1 MSEMRQRDIGD
12 FVVRV
17 YKPGERFGVDD
28 SVINDSKKS
37 IVEFYHKKNGKEY
50 FTASYYDKAL
60 KDRDPNTG
68 LILDLSRPDLYIKP
82 EQLKEIREWLESF
95 ANQD

>member
-1 MSEMRQRDIGD
+1 MKQYDLDE

-17 YKPGERFGVDD
+17 YKPGEHFGVDD

-50 FTASYYDKAL
+50 FTASYYDKTL
-60 KDRDPNTG
+60 IDRNPCSG
-68 LILDLSRPDLYIKP
+68 LILNLSKPELYIKP
-82 EQLKEIREWLESF
+82 DELKELRKWLESLVRT
-95 ANQD
+95 N